1 MMSHFYKKYH
11 IGIILNK
18 RMPKLS
24 QLYAQDWL
32 AENPD
37 VDAIMVALCDLNGVL
52 RGKRIP
58 RTQIDKILNG
68 GMRMPLSACAVDVWG
83 RDVEESELVFTS
95 GDADGVCAV
104 TERGLIPRPWLNNT
118 MPMLQISLLADDG
131 LPFGTDCRMALVNI
145 VKRFKAKKLTPV
157 VATEMEFYLTQIVDG
172 SPQPPI
178 LPQSHSPVDKN
189 NILAVSELD
198 ALGAFLDDV
207 YASCAEMH
215 ILADAAISESGS
227 GQFEINLLHSA
238 DPLKA
243 ADDALL
249 FKELVKG
256 VAKQHGFS
264 ATFMAKPFGDQPG
277 NGMHVHFS
285 LLDKNGKNVFDDGTN
300 EGAEVLRFAVA
311 GLLGAMQEST
321 LIYAPHLNSYRRIRP
336 GQHAPIGVAWGYEN
350 RTCAIRIPGGPSTAR
365 RIEQRVAGAD
375 ANPYLVIAAILGAA
389 LNGIEAKTLPDP
401 PITGNAYA
409 ADSTVLPT
417 EFGSAID
424 AFASGKE
431 SAKIFDPQLVR
442 LFALTKRQERN
453 RFLDWVTE
461 GEYAAYLET
470 V

>member
-1 MMSHFYKKYH
+1 M
-11 IGIILNK
+11 
-18 RMPKLS
+18 S
-24 QLYAQDWL
+24 QLHAQDWL

-37 VDAIMVALCDLNGVL
+37 IDAVMVALCDLNGVL
-52 RGKRIP
+52 RGKRVP
-58 RTQIDKILNG
+58 RAQISKILDG
-68 GMRMPLSACAVDVWG
+68 GMRMPLSACAVDIWG

-95 GDADGVCAV
+95 GDADGVCLA
-104 TERGLIPRPWLNNT
+104 TERGLIPRPWLNNAT
-118 MPMLQISLLADDG
+118 PMLQISVLADDG
-131 LPFGTDCRMALVNI
+131 SPFGTDCRMALANI
-145 VKRFKAKKLTPV
+145 VKRFKAKGLTPV

-172 SPQPPI
+172 TPQTLT
-178 LPQSHSPVDKN
+178 LPQSHRPIDKHN
-189 NILAVSELD
+189 VLAVSELD

-207 YASCAEMH
+207 YGACAKLD
-215 ILADAAISESGS
+215 IPADAAISESGS

-238 DPLKA
+238 EPLRA

-256 VAKQHGFS
+256 VARQHGFS
-264 ATFMAKPFGDQPG
+264 ATFMAKPFGDQAG

-285 LLDKNGKNVFDDGTN
+285 LLDENGNNVFDDGTN
-300 EGAEVLRFAVA
+300 EGGDILRFAVS

-350 RTCAIRIPGGPSTAR
+350 RTCAIRIPGGPGEAR

-401 PITGNAYA
+401 PLTGNAYA
-409 ADSTVLPT
+409 ADTQVLPT

-424 AFASGKE
+424 AFANGQE
-431 SAKIFDPQLVR
+431 IVKIFDPQLVR
-442 LFALTKRQERN
+442 LFAQTKQQERN